1 MSMSKHHL
9 NKFTRVKEV
18 PLSLLREIIEE
29 TGAIVNKVE
38 PERNVIHFVIEY
50 PSVDDID
57 DIIGKG
63 LSVKP
68 ENMKPDIVCSV
79 NVLESDELGTEAGT
93 LLKFRTD
100 AIMDI
105 ETEQE
110 VRDLIVHINNTFEGG
125 SSCGINYG
133 VDYFFDD
140 EDDDGEDKT
149 FSHLRGETSL
159 YIEGEVS
166 REFLYNWVNN
176 YLVTTMNDHVI
187 LFESIGY
194 KYLSEYQLG

>member
-1 MSMSKHHL
+1 MSKHHL
-9 NKFTRVKEV
+9 NQITRVKEV

-100 AIMDI
+100 VIMNI

-133 VDYFFDD
+133 MDYFFDD

-166 REFLYNWVNN
+166 SEFLYNWVCN
-176 YLVTTMNDHVI
+176 YLVATMNDHVI
-187 LFESIGY
+187 LFESIRY
-194 KYLSEYQLG
+194 KYLSKYQFG

>member
-1 MSMSKHHL
+1 MSKHHL
-9 NKFTRVKEV
+9 NKITRVKEV